1 MCGIHAK
8 TVLHVLMPCPV
19 AKLCWLQTTV
29 GFLLGASVTFA
40 DWLQLLFDQVSVDK
54 TREASMLC
62 YELWKHRN
70 NVYWN
75 DKRSTVAALVYAAK
89 MELEQWTQSQTS
101 LLDILH
107 NGSCCDTPAE
117 KWKNPTAGWMK
128 INVDA
133 AIFPNKHSIGTGC
146 VARDHVMSTLSL
158 LRNYLDQLV
167 LMMLC
172 WQKPLA

>member
-1 MCGIHAK
+1 M
-8 TVLHVLMPCPV
+8 
-19 AKLCWLQTTV
+19 
-29 GFLLGASVTFA
+29 S
-40 DWLQLLFDQVSVDK
+40 
-54 TREASMLC
+54 LC

-75 DKRSTVAALVYAAK
+75 DKPSTVAALVYAAK
-89 MELEQWTQSQTS
+89 MELEQWTESQTS

-146 VARDHVMSTLSL
+146 VTRDHVNTFMAAKLSRSVGVDDVVL
-158 LRNYLDQLV
+158 AEALGIKYRN
-167 LMMLC
+167 
-172 WQKPLA
+172 